1 MSLLKRKQLRLKG
14 YDYSQNGAYHIT
26 ICTKDKEQILCNIV
40 GDGLC
45 AVPKTELTDIGK
57 TVEKS
62 ILHINGYPD
71 VSVDKYAVMPDH
83 VHILISICNKNAGK
97 TDIDIPEIIKR
108 FKSYTANSFGDELW
122 QRSYNDHII
131 RGQADYD
138 ETWQYIDENPLK
150 WNLKKTKGCNL
161 NG

>member
-1 MSLLKRKQLRLKG
+1 MNLPKRKQLRLKG

-26 ICTKDKEQILCNIV
+26 ICTKDKEQILCSIV
-40 GDGLC
+40 GDGLS
-45 AVPKTELTDIGK
+45 AVPKTELTDTGK
-57 TVEKS
+57 MVENS
-62 ILHINGYPD
+62 IVYINKYPD
-71 VSVDKYAVMPDH
+71 VTVDKYVVMPNH
-83 VHILISICNKNAGK
+83 VHMLISIHNEDAGK

-138 ETWQYIDENPLK
+138 ETWQYIDENPIK
-150 WNLKKTKGCNL
+150 WNLKKDERM
-161 NG
+161 